1 MKTKIS
7 ILTLTAMLTLL
18 VVWQGLSVI
27 SAAQDT
33 IFHCDMGL
41 DATIY
46 QGPSTGLTMI
56 GDLQFDVDGDGSLTG
71 RFILNEG
78 GGEVPI
84 AGQVNGRAIN
94 LIITVAEGKY
104 IYGVGTALNDI
115 TSDDCGTAM
124 GGPFVGPEAGDSGEW
139 EDLRRKGK
147 PGKGVIQ

>member
-1 MKTKIS
+1 MKTKLGLLG
-7 ILTLTAMLTLL
+7 LTVMFTLL

-27 SAAQDT
+27 SAAQVT
-33 IFHCDMGL
+33 VFHCDMGL

-46 QGPSTGLTMI
+46 QGPSAGLKMI
-56 GDLQFDVDGDGSLTG
+56 GDLQFDVDDDGSLIG
-71 RFILNEG
+71 RFILEG
-78 GGEVPI
+78 GGEVPV

-94 LIITVAEGKY
+94 LIITAAEGKY

-139 EDLRRKGK
+139 EDLARGGK
-147 PGKGVIQ
+147 PGKGVLQ